1 MNNDPEYA
9 SEWKG
14 RVLLQIL
21 GENTDKPMAKTCEID
36 QDIIDAAQEAAKN
49 KRYAIICQVGQA
61 VALPSTKNYKIKV
74 TVGGWTYTFDPVAQ
88 KAKTNYKRYDRMP
101 QATIE
106 APYVDRSNFDKVILH
121 LMDGDDPVCFFM
133 DDIENYLDPDPKMQW
148 HSFLPDMCV
157 RKVKQPDQVGQFS
170 FKLSLHDI
178 ERDGDIEFKTY
189 AAWKKKVPK
198 RSNPVKIRAY
208 IYQCRD
214 LPAADA
220 DGTSDPYVKCW
231 DVGTAVKQTTVV
243 EDNNNPLFY

>member
-49 KRYAIICQVGQA
+49 KQYAIICQVGQA

-74 TVGGWTYTFDPVAQ
+74 TVGGWTHTFEPVAQ

-101 QATIE
+101 QETIE

-133 DDIENYLDPDPKMQW
+133 DDIENYFDPDPKMQW

-157 RKVKQPDQVGQFS
+157 RKVKQPDQVG
-170 FKLSLHDI
+170 
-178 ERDGDIEFKTY
+178 
-189 AAWKKKVPK
+189 
-198 RSNPVKIRAY
+198 
-208 IYQCRD
+208 
-214 LPAADA
+214 
-220 DGTSDPYVKCW
+220 
-231 DVGTAVKQTTVV
+231 
-243 EDNNNPLFY
+243 